1 VSPPV
6 VDASILAKLVF
17 HEPGSVEARAAVE
30 DLAMHRA
37 PIHVP
42 DLVFAELASIGVKKH
57 GREQASRQQAR
68 RLVDIAIRLPLAI
81 WSSQLVAPA
90 ALEISLALGTSPY
103 DSLYL
108 AVAEQVDGALL
119 TADRRLAERLR
130 GTPLESRV
138 EVLGGS
144 W

>member
-1 VSPPV
+1 VL
-6 VDASILAKLVF
+6 DASVLAKLVF
-17 HEPGSVEARAAVE
+17 QEPGSKQARAAVRE
-30 DLAMHRA
+30 LGLRRA

-42 DLVFAELASIGVKKH
+42 DLIFAELASIGVKKCAR
-57 GREQASRQQAR
+57 GQASSRQAR
-68 RLVDIAIRLPLAI
+68 RLVDVAIRLPLAI
-81 WSSQLVAPA
+81 WSSQLMTCA

-103 DSLYL
+103 DSHYL

-119 TADRRLAERLR
+119 TADRGLAAMLR

-138 EVLGGS
+138 EVLDGS

>member
-1 VSPPV
+1 VSQTV

-17 HEPGSVEARAAVE
+17 HEPGSAEARAAVE
-30 DLAMHRA
+30 DLALHRA

-42 DLVFAELASIGVKKH
+42 DLVFAELSSIGVKKH
-57 GREQASRQQAR
+57 AREQASRQQAR
-68 RLVDIAIRLPLAI
+68 SLVEVALRLPLAI
-81 WSSQLVAPA
+81 WPCRLMAAP

-103 DSLYL
+103 DAHYL
-108 AVAEQVDGALL
+108 AVTEQVDGALL
-119 TADRRLAERLR
+119 TADRRLAAMMR